1 MLTQKQKKVAL
12 EIFEGQL
19 TEGEIIEQNK
29 LSPRLMKK
37 WLNSEQFQAELQR
50 LCEASIRETRLVI
63 ARFGPIAAMRLAA
76 MLEPDEKKPDVARKA
91 ALDMID
97 RCLGKTSA
105 ETNDDRDAACDIT
118 DEKARQMLLTLAKGM
133 K

>member
-1 MLTQKQKKVAL
+1 MLTQKQKKVAQ
-12 EIFEGQL
+12 EIFAGQL
-19 TEGEIIEQNK
+19 TEDEIISRNN
-29 LSPRLMKK
+29 LSARLMNK

-50 LCEASIRETRLVI
+50 LCDISIRETRLII

-97 RCLGKTSA
+97 RCLNKTA
-105 ETNDDRDAACDIT
+105 TEPTDDQDTTDNIT
-118 DEKARQMLLTLAKGM
+118 DQQARQMLLTLAKGV